1 MNCTAAIG
9 HQLLATSTPKLRQ
22 QEQSTRPDPLLHM
35 PILIIP
41 ELLLITVV
49 KANATGDG
57 CIHYDPFPNSGA
69 WALRGTLP
77 LHWDG
82 HLSASAASPFW
93 L

>member
-41 ELLLITVV
+41 VVLLIKVA

-57 CIHYDPFPNSGA
+57 CNGTIKVLPHRIHQPNQG
-69 WALRGTLP
+69 
-77 LHWDG
+77 
-82 HLSASAASPFW
+82 
-93 L
+93 

>member
-22 QEQSTRPDPLLHM
+22 QEQSPRPDPLLHM
-35 PILIIP
+35 ASLIMP

-57 CIHYDPFPNSGA
+57 CKGTIKVLPHRIHQPNQG
-69 WALRGTLP
+69 
-77 LHWDG
+77 
-82 HLSASAASPFW
+82 
-93 L
+93 

>member
-35 PILIIP
+35 AILIIP

-57 CIHYDPFPNSGA
+57 CK
-69 WALRGTLP
+69 GTIKMLP
-77 LHWDG
+77 HRAHQPSQG
-82 HLSASAASPFW
+82 
-93 L
+93 